1 MVKEIRKT
9 AHETQCL
16 GCTLANMEMD
26 AHVVYE
32 DNFVTCI
39 LDHDP
44 FNEGHVLILPKG
56 HFRFIDEFDADAAA
70 ALMDAAQLLSRAVR
84 AEFAP
89 DGISIC
95 QNGGSFDDLTH
106 FHMHV
111 VPRMQDQ
118 DFSSFYTDEVWD
130 NGDLKAKLPETRER
144 LAKLVEEMTAV

>member
-1 MVKEIRKT
+1 MENLSD
-9 AHETQCL
+9 CL
-16 GCTLANMEMD
+16 GCALAQRELQ

-32 DNFVTCI
+32 DAAVTCL

-44 FNEGHVLILPKG
+44 FNEGHVLILPKR
-56 HFRFIDEFDADAAA
+56 HFRFIDELDAET
-70 ALMDAAQLLSRAVR
+70 ALSVMKAAQLLSGAIK
-84 AEFAP
+84 AAFAP

-111 VPRMQDQ
+111 VPRQETQ

-130 NGDLKAKLPETRER
+130 NDAIKARLPETQER
-144 LAKLVEEMTAV
+144 LAKLVEEMAAR